1 MLYYFFFPDALSK
14 KTAQWLDNNNNN
26 NKIKIDQ
33 EEIRLGYFRFY
44 GDNVRSW
51 VMLWG
56 EMFPC
61 VSEMCFKKHNIIV
74 FIQGSSLLIYNTG
87 YYDT

>member
-1 MLYYFFFPDALSK
+1 MNVPKPELFLYLKNRYNGKYL
-14 KTAQWLDNNNNN
+14 N
-26 NKIKIDQ
+26 NKIQIDQ

-61 VSEMCFKKHNIIV
+61 VSELCFKKHNIIV